1 MPSEVPTKD
10 KAKTVRGAGVKEQST
25 PTKDNYTNSTNESLN
40 KEHLLGDAADD
51 ISARADEDTEVTI
64 RHTYDFTGRARE
76 EGQRYKE
83 EQQQEED
90 EEEEINPENNN
101 AKVKAIVVPTV
112 EVVHEAIEL
121 MERLDGP
128 FKF

>member
-1 MPSEVPTKD
+1 MN
-10 KAKTVRGAGVKEQST
+10 
-25 PTKDNYTNSTNESLN
+25 DNLF
-40 KEHLLGDAADD
+40 GDAADD
-51 ISARADEDTEVTI
+51 RNARADEDTKATN
-64 RHTYDFTGRARE
+64 RHEYDFTGRAARE
-76 EGQRYKE
+76 EGWRYKE

-101 AKVKAIVVPTV
+101 VKVKAIVVPTV

>member
-1 MPSEVPTKD
+1 MN
-10 KAKTVRGAGVKEQST
+10 
-25 PTKDNYTNSTNESLN
+25 DNLF
-40 KEHLLGDAADD
+40 GDAADD
-51 ISARADEDTEVTI
+51 RNARADEDTKATN
-64 RHTYDFTGRARE
+64 RHEYDFTGRARE
-76 EGQRYKE
+76 EGRQYKD

>member
-1 MPSEVPTKD
+1 MN
-10 KAKTVRGAGVKEQST
+10 
-25 PTKDNYTNSTNESLN
+25 DNLF
-40 KEHLLGDAADD
+40 GDAADD
-51 ISARADEDTEVTI
+51 RNARADEDTEATN
-64 RHTYDFTGRARE
+64 RHTYDFTGRARK

-112 EVVHEAIEL
+112 EVVYEAIDYWINGEV
-121 MERLDGP
+121 R
-128 FKF
+128 